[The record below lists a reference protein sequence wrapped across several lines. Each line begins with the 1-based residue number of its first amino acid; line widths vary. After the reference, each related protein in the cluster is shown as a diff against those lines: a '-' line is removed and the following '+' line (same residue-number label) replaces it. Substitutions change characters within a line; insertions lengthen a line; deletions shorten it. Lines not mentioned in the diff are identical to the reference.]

1 MESKPIL
8 NWPAIWRTCLILLPI
23 AVVLHTIG
31 AVFRSYLD
39 IDIPPEGISGG
50 VGVLGV
56 YVLIKIIDRM
66 DAESSNSADRGD
78 Q

>member
-1 MESKPIL
+1 MDSKPLL

-31 AVFRSYLD
+31 AIFRSYLG
-39 IDIPPEGISGG
+39 IEIPPEGISGG

-56 YVLIKIIDRM
+56 YVLLKVIDRM
-66 DAESSNSADRGD
+66 DAQSSSTSPGD
-78 Q
+78 E